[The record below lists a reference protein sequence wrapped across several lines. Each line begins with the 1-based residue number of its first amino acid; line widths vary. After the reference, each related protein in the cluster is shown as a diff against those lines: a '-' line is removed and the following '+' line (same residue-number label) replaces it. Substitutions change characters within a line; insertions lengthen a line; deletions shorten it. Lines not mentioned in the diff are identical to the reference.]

1 MSCLIVLIPAYQPDE
16 QLIQLVN
23 RFQNETDFCVIVVN
37 DGSASEKQA
46 VFDSLPKTV
55 TVLEHQVNQ
64 GKGRAMKTGMEYILE
79 KHPTEEGVVVVD
91 ADGQHLLPDVIR
103 VCEELKS
110 SPDALILGSRQFTG
124 QVPFRSKA
132 GNTITRHVFALAS
145 GIKVYDTQTGLRAFS
160 VSRIPELLSIKGER
174 YEYEMNMLLGAA
186 EKHIPVKE
194 VYIETVYLDE
204 ENSSSHFHP
213 IRDSARI
220 YGCIL
225 KFILPSIFKFG
236 SSSVAAFL
244 IDYSLFLLLNFLL
257 KGSFL
262 SAGIQLLLAT
272 VISRGC
278 SSVCNFTFNRLFV
291 FKSKDKLLPALLKY
305 YGLVLIV
312 LALNYPLLYI
322 FNLLLSIPVAVSKLM
337 VEVILF
343 LFNFTIQRLY
353 IFKNKM

>member
-1 MSCLIVLIPAYQPDE
+1 MSCLIVLIPAYQPDD
-16 QLIQLVN
+16 QLVQLVN
-23 RFQNETDFCVIVVN
+23 RFQKETNFTVIVVN
-37 DGSASEKQA
+37 DGSAPEKQA
-46 VFDSLPKTV
+46 VFSSLPETV
-55 TVLEHQVNQ
+55 TVLEHKVNQ

-79 KHPTEEGVVVVD
+79 NHPADEGVVVVD
-91 ADGQHLLPDVIR
+91 ADGQHLLPDVLR
-103 VCEELKS
+103 VCEQLKE
-110 SPDALILGSRQFTG
+110 SPDALVLGSRQFTG

-132 GNTITRHVFALAS
+132 GNTITRYVFALAS

-160 VSRIPELLSIKGER
+160 VSRIPELLAIKGER

-225 KFILPSIFKFG
+225 KFVLPSVLKFG
-236 SSSVAAFL
+236 TSSVAAFI
-244 IDYSLFLLLNFLL
+244 IDYTLFLLLNLLL
-257 KGSFL
+257 KNSFFT
-262 SAGIQLLLAT
+262 AGIQLLLAT

-278 SSVCNFTFNRLFV
+278 SSICNFTLNRLFV
-291 FKSKDKLLPALLKY
+291 FQSKDKLLPALLKY
-305 YGLVLIV
+305 YGLVLLV
-312 LALNYPLLYI
+312 LALNYPLLYV

-343 LFNFTIQRLY
+343 LFNFTVQRVF